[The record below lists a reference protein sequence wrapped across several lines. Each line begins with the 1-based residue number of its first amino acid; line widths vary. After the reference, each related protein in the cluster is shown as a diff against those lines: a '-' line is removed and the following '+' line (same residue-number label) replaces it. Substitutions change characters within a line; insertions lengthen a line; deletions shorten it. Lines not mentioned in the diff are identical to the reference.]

1 MNPYP
6 PHILNLVKSLSRL
19 PGIGE
24 KSAIRMAMHMLDM
37 PEEHLKNLARDIG
50 ELRERIKLCS
60 VCSNLTESQPC
71 AICRDPGR
79 DESVICVVET
89 PGDLMAIEKSGCFR
103 GRYHVLHGS
112 LSPLDDVGPDKLKIR
127 ELLERLNNN
136 TIEEVILATNPTP
149 EGDATASYLLDR
161 IRGFDIIVSR
171 IGFGIPVGG
180 DLKFSDAVTL
190 KSSLE
195 CRKNMYMFKDSTA
208 AND

>member
-6 PHILNLVKSLSRL
+6 PYLLNLVKSLSRL

-24 KSAIRMAMHMLDM
+24 KSAMRMAMHMLDM
-37 PEEHLKNLARDIG
+37 PDEHLKNLAQNIG
-50 ELRERIKLCS
+50 ELRARIKLCS
-60 VCSNLTESQPC
+60 VCCNLTESQPC
-71 AICRDPGR
+71 VICGDPGR
-79 DESVICVVET
+79 DDSVVCVVET
-89 PGDLMAIEKSGCFR
+89 PGDLMAIEKSGCYR

-112 LSPLDDVGPDKLKIR
+112 LSPLDDVGPDKLKIK

-136 TIEEVILATNPTP
+136 AINEVILATNPTP

-161 IRGFDIIVSR
+161 IRGFDVTVSR

-180 DLKFSDAVTL
+180 DLKFFDAVTL

-195 CRKNMYMFKDSTA
+195 CRKNMHGLKNSTA
-208 AND
+208 ANH